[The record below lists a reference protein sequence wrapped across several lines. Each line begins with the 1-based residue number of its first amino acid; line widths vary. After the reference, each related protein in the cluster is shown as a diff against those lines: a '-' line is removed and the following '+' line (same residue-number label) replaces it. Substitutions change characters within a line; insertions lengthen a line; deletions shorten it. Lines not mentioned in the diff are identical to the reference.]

1 MSSAG
6 TILER
11 IKDIDFKRTL
21 AHVFPGF
28 LLYVGLIMASD
39 AFLSHDQVLTET
51 FFNPS
56 TNIDLLIALIIVGI
70 FLGSILGVMID
81 GIAHWAFE
89 DRWFDKVVKKLKF
102 SKRGKF
108 TIEQAEEVVFK
119 NWMNE
124 YGIHQY
130 EDEFGHP
137 VVWENSAE
145 YLYPFTHSGD
155 QDKIN
160 LREYLIHQFYAYF
173 EFYLNSAISIVV
185 VGSIIPFYAVA
196 FLSSGFWIAL
206 IVCASFLIASLLL
219 MFAAIH
225 TLADYRRARIESI
238 EGYLRKKEN
247 EPPQQQDNNEDE
259 EGEG

>member
-51 FFNPS
+51 FFNPT
-56 TNIDLLIALIIVGI
+56 TNIDLLVSLVIVGI
-70 FLGSILGVMID
+70 FLGSILGIMID

-89 DRWFDKVVKKLKF
+89 ERWFDKIVKKLKL
-102 SKRGKF
+102 SDEGND
-108 TIEQAEEVVFK
+108 TIEQAEEQVFK
-119 NWMNE
+119 NWMNSHR
-124 YGIHQY
+124 IHQY
-130 EDEFGHP
+130 DMQFNRI
-137 VVWENSAE
+137 VWESSAE
-145 YLYPFTHSGD
+145 YLYPFTHTGD
-155 QDKIN
+155 EDKVN
-160 LREYLIHQFYAYF
+160 LREYLIQQFYAYF
-173 EFYLNSAISIVV
+173 EFYLNSALSLVA

-196 FLSSGFWIAL
+196 FLGAGFWISL
-206 IVCASFLIASLLL
+206 IVCAGFLIASMLL

-225 TLADYRRARIESI
+225 TLADYRRARLESI

-247 EPPQQQDNNEDE
+247 EPQQQQNNEDE
-259 EGEG
+259 